1 MKYTRVLAIL
11 ALVSVLGWIC
21 IAAHAASP
29 TPATKYPDS
38 AYVNIKG
45 GAFTP
50 DNVTIAK
57 GGYIIWTNTD
67 DTPSSLKFDG
77 YEKKL
82 GKGDAL
88 TRLYPNVGTYAYEN
102 GVSPKHKGTVIVK

>member
-1 MKYTRVLAIL
+1 MKYTRVLAL
-11 ALVSVLGWIC
+11 SALVLVLTWVC

-29 TPATKYPDS
+29 TPAAKYPDW

-88 TRLYPNVGTYAYEN
+88 TRVYTNTGTYTYTN
-102 GVSPKHKGTVIVK
+102 GVSPKHMGTVIVK

>member
-29 TPATKYPDS
+29 TPAAKYPDS

-82 GKGDAL
+82 GKGDCAHQAVPEHGSL
-88 TRLYPNVGTYAYEN
+88 WL
-102 GVSPKHKGTVIVK
+102 